1 MSDLTRIKYQEIGEL
16 FEEGDMTDIAMEIE
30 NKIINEVCKEDNKN
44 MQFIIPYDKS
54 CVQYGI
60 EHNPP
65 NSWNLQ
71 DTIRNYL
78 CKRFSIKD
86 EDGNVEQ
93 IETL

>member
-1 MSDLTRIKYQEIGEL
+1 MSDLTRIKYREIGEL

-86 EDGNVEQ
+86 DEGNIEQ